1 MRIQGARDVR
11 ARKKEKEPNME
22 LLKKMK
28 GKALVVALAALC
40 ALALGGCA
48 QQAAPSEDK
57 GQDAAQQKQEALEP
71 VSVAYLN
78 KAGYEAVIV
87 ADKQGYFESAPV
99 DVELFTVSGSGQQ
112 SVEALLAGSA
122 DVAAT
127 GQGPVADA
135 LGQYGDDI
143 VVLCGTNCNTN
154 SQVIVASGALAGET
168 ALVAYD
174 KASDNKAE
182 VKASFEA
189 AAAALG
195 RPLKLGVQQGATTES
210 AVKSWMSA
218 MGVSVNDFGTE
229 GDGTVTLVDVKANTL
244 PTVLATGNDIDLM
257 AASQPYPD
265 TALASAA
272 GSYRVG
278 SNADT
283 NSYDV
288 AAFITT
294 KEVYEKKEASLKE
307 FIKALDQAT
316 TYMADDANEAACV
329 SICAD
334 SMGASEDTVQA
345 AFDVADWKTAM
356 TDTMV
361 DSIYKAANKKGYDL
375 TRDDVAAACPL
386 VSWLDTELGK

>member
-1 MRIQGARDVR
+1 MKAKRFT
-11 ARKKEKEPNME
+11 
-22 LLKKMK
+22 LKAKVM
-28 GKALVVALAALC
+28 LVACMAVLAMGLW
-40 ALALGGCA
+40 GCA
-48 QQAAPSEDK
+48 SGDGQKDAGQNEAANGQA
-57 GQDAAQQKQEALEP
+57 QESLEP

-78 KAGYEAVIV
+78 KAGYETVIV
-87 ADKQGYFESAPV
+87 ADKKGYFESAPMN
-99 DVELFTVSGSGQQ
+99 VELLTVSGSGQQ

-154 SQVIVASGALAGET
+154 SQVIVASPSMTGDAAIT
-168 ALVAYD
+168 PYD

-189 AAAALG
+189 AASALG
-195 RPLKLGVQQGATTES
+195 HSVKLGVQQGATTES

-218 MGVSVNDFGTE
+218 MGVSVNDFGAE

-244 PTVLATGNDIDLM
+244 PTVLAAGGDIDMM

-265 TALASAA
+265 TALAAA
-272 GSYRVG
+272 PGSYRVG

-294 KEVYEKKEASLKE
+294 KEVFEKKEASLKE
-307 FIKALDQAT
+307 FVKALDQAT
-316 TYMADDANEAACV
+316 DFMADGANEAECV
-329 SICAD
+329 KICAD

-345 AFDVADWKTAM
+345 AFDVADWKTGM
-356 TDTMV
+356 TDTML
-361 DSIYKAANKKGYDL
+361 DSIAKAVKKKGYDL
-375 TRDDVAAACPL
+375 TTDQIKAACPL
-386 VSWLDTELGK
+386 ISWMGGELGN

>member
-1 MRIQGARDVR
+1 M
-11 ARKKEKEPNME
+11 
-22 LLKKMK
+22 
-28 GKALVVALAALC
+28 
-40 ALALGGCA
+40 
-48 QQAAPSEDK
+48 
-57 GQDAAQQKQEALEP
+57 
-71 VSVAYLN
+71 
-78 KAGYEAVIV
+78 
-87 ADKQGYFESAPV
+87 ADKKGYFDVAPM
-99 DVELFTVSGSGQQ
+99 DVELLTVSGSGQQ

-122 DVAAT
+122 DIAAT

-154 SQVIVASGALAGET
+154 SQVIVAAPSMAGDT
-168 ALVAYD
+168 AITPYD

-195 RPLKLGVQQGATTES
+195 RPVKLGVQQGATTES

-244 PTVLATGNDIDLM
+244 PTVLAAGSDIDLM

-265 TALASAA
+265 TALSAA
-272 GSYRVG
+272 PGSYRVG

-288 AAFITT
+288 AA
-294 KEVYEKKEASLKE
+294 
-307 FIKALDQAT
+307 
-316 TYMADDANEAACV
+316 
-329 SICAD
+329 
-334 SMGASEDTVQA
+334 
-345 AFDVADWKTAM
+345 
-356 TDTMV
+356 
-361 DSIYKAANKKGYDL
+361 
-375 TRDDVAAACPL
+375 
-386 VSWLDTELGK
+386 